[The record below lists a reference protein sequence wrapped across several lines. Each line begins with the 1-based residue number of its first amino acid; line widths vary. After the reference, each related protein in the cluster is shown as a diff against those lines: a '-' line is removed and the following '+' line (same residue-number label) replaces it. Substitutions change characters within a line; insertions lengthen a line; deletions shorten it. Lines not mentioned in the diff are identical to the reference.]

1 MSIFPDFS
9 NVNGFVVSEFNR
21 RMDNTEYVSSLNAWI
36 RVSSGVG
43 AGLIM
48 QSNANFSLL
57 KAAGVKTGA
66 IYGNASE
73 SGALGTDWSGNQVST
88 GVDVGL
94 RPSPIVSSFECDEGG
109 GTATLSRK
117 ATFKITTFT
126 QKQCDAVCKYFLE
139 PGFTVFIEWGWNQP
153 EAFTGYSDKLSAN
166 YVVNFNSIKNLQ
178 SRRQKCKGLY
188 DNYLGF
194 ITGGSI
200 AANGDK
206 WEITVNCTGFP
217 ELPAYLMISDKVTP
231 KKSDVNKGPA
241 AVSFVTSTIQNET
254 DLGKKRFMMMF
265 NQLPSNRRSAGL
277 QAKLFKNSMMLLAI
291 NYINFDE
298 AVRENFQSIAGDSVL
313 AKAEGILSL
322 GLVDGTTTI
331 GVKDSYEIKDA
342 NGQTIATEKV
352 DSVEIP
358 DGTKLIGEE
367 KFIRFGAVM
376 EIINSLGAVGYV
388 IGNKKIKFRIESR
401 ECVCSAFKKIF
412 STDKTKLFIPNQ
424 NTPKFSIA
432 EALNSPKPQTDFTQV
447 QDNSVKFGGDNN
459 KVIEITFPYKGTLTN
474 GKVTGGSKGGA
485 KIGLVDAA
493 MGTAGVTK
501 ATNDWGFLDDLYV
514 NFDFV
519 KGIIETKNF
528 LMKDALYQ
536 ILNGISSAAGS
547 VWDFQ
552 IIEQSNADGTD
563 VILKIVDLNFV
574 SKQDNPLA
582 GIMALPM
589 TGPNSVFI
597 DASLD
602 LDISGAKMNQIIGSR
617 LGTKN
622 NSSSP
627 STTGALFAVG
637 LTDMVLNKIEMEKE
651 ETLNL
656 AESAGTL
663 DESSVKKEE
672 SGNVKKPDG
681 TIEQSGG
688 NKFLGKAAKLYNSA
702 AGVFTDNPDYKLTI
716 GLEQAKI
723 DDTNTEI
730 EQEKERNFKL
740 FLDKVGVYP
749 RVQYQKDSTL
759 DSKADG
765 FNLYDTVYIGALND
779 LTVFEH
785 LKLGYEIISDVADN
799 NTGPI
804 MPIEFTFTVH
814 GISGMKRGDKFRIL
828 GLPAKYST
836 AGFFQVMTIK
846 HTIDG
851 MLWKTEIKG
860 GFRQVSL
867 KTAQANAKTV
877 AANAAA
883 KKEGANANNGKPQTP
898 KK

>member
-21 RMDNTEYVSSLNAWI
+21 RMDNTQYVSSLNAWI

-48 QSNANFSLL
+48 QSNANFGLL
-57 KAAGVKTGA
+57 KAAGVKTGT
-66 IYGNASE
+66 IYGNAAE
-73 SGALGTDWSGNQVST
+73 SGALGTDWSGNAVSV

-94 RPSPIVSSFECDEGG
+94 RPSPIVSSFECEEGG

-153 EAFTGYSDKLSAN
+153 EAFTAYSDKLSAN
-166 YVVNFNSIKNLQ
+166 YVVSFNSIKNLQ

-194 ITGGSI
+194 ITGGSV

-231 KKSDVNKGPA
+231 KNSNVNAGPA
-241 AVSFVTSTIQNET
+241 AVSFVTSTIQSET

-277 QAKLFKNSMMLLAI
+277 QAKLFNNKNMLAAV
-291 NYINFDE
+291 NYVNFDE
-298 AVRENFQSIAGDSVL
+298 AVKESFQSIAGDSVL
-313 AKAEGILSL
+313 AKAEGILSF
-322 GLVDGTTTI
+322 GLVNGTTTV
-331 GVKDSYEIKDA
+331 GVKDSYEIK
-342 NGQTIATEKV
+342 NPESGEPIATEKV
-352 DSVEIP
+352 NKVEIP
-358 DGTKLIGEE
+358 DGTKLIGDE

-376 EIINSLGAVGYV
+376 EIINNLGAVGYV
-388 IGNKKIKFRIESR
+388 IGNKQVKFRIESR
-401 ECVCSAFKKIF
+401 ECICSAFDKIF
-412 STDKTKLFIPNQ
+412 STDKTKLFIPNPQ
-424 NTPKFSIA
+424 TPKFSIA
-432 EALNSPKPQTDFTQV
+432 EALNSPKPQTNFTAV
-447 QDNSVKFGGDNN
+447 QDNSVSYGG
-459 KVIEITFPYKGTLTN
+459 IQITFPYKGTLTN
-474 GKVTGGSKGGA
+474 GVVGGGSKKGF
-485 KIGLVDAA
+485 KVGLNDKSL
-493 MGTAGVTK
+493 GTTGVTK
-501 ATNDWGFLDDLYV
+501 PTGEFGFLEDLYV

-552 IIEQSNADGTD
+552 IVEQSNADGTD

-574 SKQDNPLA
+574 GKQENPLA

-627 STTGALFAVG
+627 STTGALFALG
-637 LTDMVLNKIEMEKE
+637 LKDMVLNKIELEAKQSLELSEK
-651 ETLNL
+651 
-656 AESAGTL
+656 AGTS
-663 DESSVKKEE
+663 DQASVKKEE
-672 SGNVKKPDG
+672 SGQVKKPDG
-681 TIEQSGG
+681 TIEQSGLE
-688 NKFLGKAAKLYNSA
+688 KFAGKSAKLFNSA
-702 AGVFTDNPDYKLTI
+702 VGVFTDNPDRKLTL
-716 GLEQAKI
+716 GLEQEKT
-723 DDTNTEI
+723 DETNAAI

-740 FLDKVGVYP
+740 FLDKVGIYP
-749 RVQYQKDSTL
+749 RVQFDKGNTPTGASDDSF
-759 DSKADG
+759 D
-765 FNLYDTVYIGALND
+765 LYSTVYIGALND

-828 GLPAKYST
+828 GLPAKYSN
-836 AGFFQVMTIK
+836 AGFFQVMSIK

-860 GFRQVSL
+860 GFRQVSV
-867 KTAQANAKTV
+867 KTAQANAKTAASNSV
-877 AANAAA
+877 AR
-883 KKEGANANNGKPQTP
+883 KDGANSNNGK
-898 KK
+898 K